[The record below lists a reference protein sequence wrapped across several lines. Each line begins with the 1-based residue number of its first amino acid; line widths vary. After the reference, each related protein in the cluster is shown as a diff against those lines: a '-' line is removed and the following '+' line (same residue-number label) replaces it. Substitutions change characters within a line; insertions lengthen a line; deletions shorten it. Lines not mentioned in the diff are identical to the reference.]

1 MAGDMQNGR
10 EALENSL
17 AVSERIKHEL
27 AICPLV
33 PLLGIYPIEMKTYAH
48 RNIFMSWFQG
58 LYFIIGKNGKQLQ
71 LVNREAEIDLC
82 YEILPSNKKEQTPDI
97 CYRMDEFQIN
107 YMLSEVIMYPF
118 I

>member
-1 MAGDMQNGR
+1 M
-10 EALENSL
+10 
-17 AVSERIKHEL
+17 L

-48 RNIFMSWFQG
+48 RNIFMSWLQG
-58 LYFIIGKNGKQLQ
+58 LYVIIGKNGKLQ
-71 LVNREAEIDLC
+71 LVNREAEINPC

-107 YMLSEVIMYPF
+107 FMLSEVIMYPF